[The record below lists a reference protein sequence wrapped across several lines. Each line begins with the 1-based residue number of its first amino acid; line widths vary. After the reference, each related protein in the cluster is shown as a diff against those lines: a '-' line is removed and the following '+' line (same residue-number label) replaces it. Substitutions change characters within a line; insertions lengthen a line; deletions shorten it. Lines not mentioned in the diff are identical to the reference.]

1 MWIGIILIVISCI
14 FFILMGIVKNKERK
28 EIFAWAS
35 MLAALVGGLLI
46 GIWSGE
52 KNTAI
57 KCHEGNNP
65 YVQIIRYEYEGDN
78 LINQDTIYIK
88 REDYEK

>member
-1 MWIGIILIVISCI
+1 MWIGIILIIISCI
-14 FFILMGIVKNKERK
+14 FFILVGTVKNEERK
-28 EIFAWAS
+28 ESFARIG
-35 MLAALVGGLLI
+35 MMVALGGGLVI
-46 GIWSGE
+46 GIWSEE

-88 REDYEK
+88 RKDYEK